1 MLSIVGLQSLDDDT
15 GLRVSE
21 AGVRGRHQEL
31 VARPGLEAGPGSAGR
46 RQHQRELSAVAAI
59 VVDTC
64 HTTLGPGHLPGMSL
78 TKRRRLEDW
87 ERTARSRK
95 TKPSS
100 AAASHCTQV
109 PSALLI
115 TATTSDKI
123 VSNLRL
129 CSANALGICR
139 E

>member
-1 MLSIVGLQSLDDDT
+1 MYNRFCGTI
-15 GLRVSE
+15 E
-21 AGVRGRHQEL
+21 
-31 VARPGLEAGPGSAGR
+31 
-46 RQHQRELSAVAAI
+46 
-59 VVDTC
+59 DTC
-64 HTTLGPGHLPGMSL
+64 YTKLGPGHLLGMSL
-78 TKRRRLEDW
+78 TKQRRLEDW

-100 AAASHCTQV
+100 TAASHCTQV
-109 PSALLI
+109 PSAPLI